1 MSRSNIVVQQLLR
14 DGLVD
19 VDERVVQADLLTT
32 TVSKKRKQY
41 CYLHVLALT
50 KNQSLGFLVAT
61 MRGWASGKKYVLI
74 FKAYIQSAD

>member
-1 MSRSNIVVQQLLR
+1 
-14 DGLVD
+14 VD

-32 TVSKKRKQY
+32 TVSKKRNKQY
-41 CYLHVLALT
+41 CYLRVLALT
-50 KNQSLGFLVAT
+50 KNQSLGFLVPT